1 MKNNNSSSILKPLD
15 KKLLAYLYNDS
26 RESDTKLAKQLK
38 ISREQVSY
46 RIKKFEAEGIIKGYI
61 PLINY
66 NRLGYS
72 IINLIFLKFN
82 KQSYAKKFK
91 EKIKDNK
98 NRINTVEVLSGYDLG
113 ALFVFQNEQERN
125 KYISEMLGSH
135 SNELRDYLI
144 IEPYYSEFYPLK
156 FLGHAEIRPR
166 VFHEYKLKEYNLDEK
181 EKKILAVLNK
191 NANSKIIEIAKQTN
205 LSAELIVYKLK
216 KLKKENVLLSTRAYF
231 DMEKTGFFYSIL
243 LINFHNFSKQNQEKI
258 RQFAKKCNY
267 LDSLMFCA
275 GKPNC
280 YMQIF
285 HKDVLELHKVLNDL
299 RETFP
304 SESITTEILPLKN
317 EGEDVNTIPF
327 LKNEQTRTHK

>member
-72 IINLIFLKFN
+72 IINLILLKFN
-82 KQSYAKKFK
+82 KQSYAEKFK
-91 EKIKDNK
+91 IQIAKNK
-98 NRINTVEVLSGYDLG
+98 NRIITTEVLSKYDLG
-113 ALFVFQNEQERN
+113 VLFIFKNEQERN
-125 KYISEMLGSH
+125 NFLSEMLSIH
-135 SNELRDYLI
+135 SSEIADYLVI
-144 IEPYYSEFYPLK
+144 GPYFSEYYPLK
-156 FLGHAEIRPR
+156 FLGHHELRPR
-166 VFHEYKLKEYNLDEK
+166 IFHEYKLKEYNLDEK
-181 EKKILAVLNK
+181 EKKILVVLNK
-191 NANSKIIEIAKQTN
+191 NANARIIDLAKRTN

-231 DMEKTGFFYSIL
+231 DMEKTGFFYSVI
-243 LINFHNFSKQNQEKI
+243 LINFHNFSKQNQKKL
-258 RQFAKKCNY
+258 QDFAKKSNY

-285 HKDVLELHKVLNDL
+285 HRNVLELHKVLNDL

-304 SESITTEILPLKN
+304 NESITTDILPLKN

-327 LKNEQTRTHK
+327 W